1 MVVQAYSST
10 VVANSATR
18 FDSLNTNAD
27 NRRFPILRYFC
38 VRKPR
43 YARIMVGRDG
53 EASACWFHSCQS
65 VNPVTSCHLFDS
77 GSQVVKPTNE
87 AVTMVNA
94 NPCARPEFIWRFYSC
109 QKRHYHFVIAPTE

>member
-1 MVVQAYSST
+1 MGRQTIDLPVVQAYSSYA
-10 VVANSATR
+10 VANSATG
-18 FDSLNTNAD
+18 FSSLNVHAD

-53 EASACWFHSCQS
+53 EASACWFHVRQS

-77 GSQVVKPTNE
+77 G
-87 AVTMVNA
+87 
-94 NPCARPEFIWRFYSC
+94 
-109 QKRHYHFVIAPTE
+109 